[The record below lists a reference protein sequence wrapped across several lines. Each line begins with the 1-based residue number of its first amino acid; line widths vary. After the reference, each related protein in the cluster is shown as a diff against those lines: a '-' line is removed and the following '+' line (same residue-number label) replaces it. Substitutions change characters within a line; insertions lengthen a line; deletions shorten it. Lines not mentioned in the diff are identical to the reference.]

1 MAIRADLRSWP
12 RRSARAGRAALRATR
27 AWSLTALRAIRA
39 GSATALHATATTLR
53 ATRGG
58 SGTAAGGTRAWFGR
72 PAGRRLATAAAVVA
86 VTLAGVTIGLLV
98 GAHVRQ
104 DVGPFEAE
112 FSITPTVAGGTDV
125 QLPPLGSLKVRSHS
139 GPAHLTIDLAA
150 LDAARTRALLVQPD
164 GVNRASATAVDDIT
178 QGVARLVL
186 QSLGAGLLGAMA
198 LAALVFRSMRRVAVC
213 GGLALVVVTG
223 SLATALVTFRQQ
235 ALAEPRYQGLLQ
247 NARAV
252 VGDARRIADQYD
264 AYRDQL
270 QRMVT
275 NVSRLYTTISTLPVY
290 VPPDDSIRVLH
301 ISDLHLNPAAWSVVE
316 TVVDQFD
323 IDVVV
328 DTGDITDWGTEPEA
342 SFVAPIGALGI
353 PYVYVRGNH
362 DSELTAAAV
371 AREPNATVLDNSVT
385 TVEGLTIAGIS
396 DPRFTPDK
404 SAEPEDPLDAARIR
418 EGLRV
423 TGARL
428 ARMITE
434 RPATEPPVDIALV
447 HDPGTAGPLAGVV
460 PLVAAGHLHKRDV
473 SDLEVPP
480 DSAVPRT
487 QLFVEGSTGGAGLR
501 GLENGEPLALQLSVL
516 YFGPDH
522 VLQAYDSISVGG
534 TGLAEVALE
543 RHLVQPA
550 AEPEPV
556 PTGPR

>member
-1 MAIRADLRSWP
+1 MQAGLRV
-12 RRSARAGRAALRATR
+12 G
-27 AWSLTALRAIRA
+27 RA
-39 GSATALHATATTLR
+39 GSATVRHAI
-53 ATRGG
+53 G
-58 SGTAAGGTRAWFGR
+58 AWFAR
-72 PAGRRLATAAAVVA
+72 PAGRRLATAAAVLA
-86 VTLAGVTIGLLV
+86 VTLAGLTLGLLV

-112 FSITPTVAGGTDV
+112 FSITPTLAGGTDV
-125 QLPPLGSLKVRSHS
+125 NLPPLGSLAVRSHS
-139 GPAHLTIDLAA
+139 GPVHLTIDLAT

-178 QGVARLVL
+178 QGVARLALRGVA
-186 QSLGAGLLGAMA
+186 AGLLGAMA
-198 LAALVFRSMRRVAVC
+198 LAALVFRSMRRVALC
-213 GGLALVVVTG
+213 GGLALLAVTG
-223 SLATALVTFRQQ
+223 SLATALLTFRQQ

-270 QRMVT
+270 QRMVV

-301 ISDLHLNPAAWSVVE
+301 ISDLHLNPAAWSVVA
-316 TVVDQFD
+316 TVVEQFD

-353 PYVYVRGNH
+353 PYVYIRGNH
-362 DSELTAAAV
+362 DSAFTAAAV
-371 AREPNATVLDNSVT
+371 ARQSNAIVLDNSFA
-385 TVEGLTIAGIS
+385 TVAGLTFAGIG

-404 SAEPEDPLDAARIR
+404 SAEPQDPLDAARIR

-423 TGARL
+423 TGAQL
-428 ARMITE
+428 ARTIIE
-434 RPATEPPVDIALV
+434 RPPTESPVDVALV
-447 HDPGTAGPLAGVV
+447 HDPVMAAPLAGVV
-460 PLVAAGHLHKRDV
+460 PLVAAGHLHQRDV

-501 GLENGEPLALQLSVL
+501 GLEDGEPLPLQLSVL
-516 YFGPDH
+516 YFGPDR
-522 VLQAYDSISVGG
+522 VLQAYDAISVGG

-543 RHLVQPA
+543 RHLIQPA
-550 AEPEPV
+550 AEPKPV
-556 PTGPR
+556 PSGPR